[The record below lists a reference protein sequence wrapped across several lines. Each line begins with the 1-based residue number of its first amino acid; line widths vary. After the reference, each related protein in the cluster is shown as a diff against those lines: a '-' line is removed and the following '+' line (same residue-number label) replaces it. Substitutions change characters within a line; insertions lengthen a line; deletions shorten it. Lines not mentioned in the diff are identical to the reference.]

1 MQRLYTWKVI
11 CLSYFLLMAVL
22 VLSGCSTMVATTIG
36 DTTYTSSISLHKHE
50 RQVYE

>member
-1 MQRLYTWKVI
+1 MRILYTWKAI
-11 CLSYFLLMAVL
+11 ALSYFVLVGVL